1 MQFYNFLYQHG
12 HIAFSQY
19 IYRIGTYHY
28 NWHPEIE
35 VLMVLQGGVEVCH
48 DSEYTN
54 LGPDDIIMLP
64 PQCGHATLALE
75 PDTIAMVLHLHPQM
89 LAQYDR
95 VFRQSSFFLTTDDVT
110 RHDSVYDN
118 LRKRLSELMRQLAKH
133 DASNAEKIT
142 VVDEPDLGVETIF
155 LDILHRLIEILKP
168 VAYIP
173 QGNPVALQQAATFEK
188 MITYIDNH
196 YKEQLTLGEIA
207 AIGGY
212 TESYASQFFK
222 RQLGIS
228 FKSYVLRMR
237 LREAAVQLV
246 NTKQQIVDIAN
257 ECGFSDVK
265 AFNVAFRKHF
275 HTTPTEYRR
284 IAGKVERQT
293 MIDNWKEYIAVDDAG
308 INERLAV
315 YTAVNTAASD
325 GDTTNAAD
333 KKAPAGE
340 LGVNTDTDEL
350 QAAREQLRIALAV
363 LDDVLDK

>member
-1 MQFYNFLYQHG
+1 M
-12 HIAFSQY
+12 
-19 IYRIGTYHY
+19 
-28 NWHPEIE
+28 
-35 VLMVLQGGVEVCH
+35 
-48 DSEYTN
+48 
-54 LGPDDIIMLP
+54 
-64 PQCGHATLALE
+64 
-75 PDTIAMVLHLHPQM
+75 
-89 LAQYDR
+89 
-95 VFRQSSFFLTTDDVT
+95 
-110 RHDSVYDN
+110 
-118 LRKRLSELMRQLAKH
+118 
-133 DASNAEKIT
+133 
-142 VVDEPDLGVETIF
+142 
-155 LDILHRLIEILKP
+155 
-168 VAYIP
+168 AYIP

-265 AFNVAFRKHF
+265 AFNMAFRKHF

-333 KKAPAGE
+333 KKHRP
-340 LGVNTDTDEL
+340 VNW
-350 QAAREQLRIALAV
+350 V
-363 LDDVLDK
+363 